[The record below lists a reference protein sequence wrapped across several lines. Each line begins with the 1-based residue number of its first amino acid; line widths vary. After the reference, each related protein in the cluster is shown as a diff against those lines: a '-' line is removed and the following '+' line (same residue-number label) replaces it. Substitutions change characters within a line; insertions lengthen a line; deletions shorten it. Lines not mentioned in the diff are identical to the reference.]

1 MILVVYRWFK
11 VKRIMEVLSKYSK
24 IKTIEGSDAVR
35 IPDSILSLQETIPTV
50 INLSTPCTPST
61 KILNYQINPVV
72 EYELLL
78 SDSYVETEVCV
89 SVSFRVGL
97 GYNEVKCMLTEG

>member
-1 MILVVYRWFK
+1 MTRN
-11 VKRIMEVLSKYSK
+11 MEVLSKYSK
-24 IKTIEGSDAVR
+24 IKTIEGSDAVS

-50 INLSTPCTPST
+50 INLSTPCTPNT

-78 SDSYVETEVCV
+78 NSCNVETEV
-89 SVSFRVGL
+89 SVFCGL
-97 GYNEVKCMLTEG
+97 KGW